1 MTKPIATVVATDASE
16 QTFNNPMFLFAA
28 SYTSLTDAQAD
39 YAIVK
44 ALHTNGNI
52 GSYDSDIISKG
63 FDGKVK
69 VSKTEKPTQ
78 KGAWIGLAAGA
89 ATALIFPPL
98 APVTIA
104 AAGAAGAGFG
114 AWIGHLAYGTSRKDA
129 KEIGALLPEGGALL
143 IVVGVDNDAKAVEK
157 AVNKAAKKVVKT
169 IKGDY
174 KAAEREVTEMLKQ
187 F

>member
-1 MTKPIATVVATDASE
+1 MTKSSTAILATDTSE
-16 QTFNNPMFLFAA
+16 EMFNNPMFLFAA
-28 SYTSLTDAQAD
+28 SYTSVNDAQAD
-39 YAIVK
+39 YDVVK
-44 ALHTNGNI
+44 NLYANGHI

-78 KGAWIGLAAGA
+78 HGAWIGLAAGA
-89 ATALIFPPL
+89 AAALIFPPL
-98 APVTIA
+98 APAAIA
-104 AAGAAGAGFG
+104 AAGAAGAGYG

-143 IVVGVDNDAKAVEK
+143 IVVGVDKDAKAVEK
-157 AVNKAAKKVVKT
+157 AVAKATKKLVKS

-174 KAAEREVTEMLKQ
+174 KAAEKEVSEMLKQ
-187 F
+187 V

>member
-1 MTKPIATVVATDASE
+1 MAKPIATVVATDASE
-16 QTFNNPMFLFAA
+16 QVFDNPMFLFAA
-28 SYTSLTDAQAD
+28 SYTNLPDAQAD
-39 YAIVK
+39 YAVVK
-44 ALHTNGNI
+44 ALYANGDI

-69 VSKTEKPTQ
+69 VAKTEKPTQ
-78 KGAWIGLAAGA
+78 KGAWIGMAAGA

-98 APVTIA
+98 APAAIA
-104 AAGAAGAGFG
+104 AAGALGAGYG

-143 IVVGVDNDAKAVEK
+143 IVVGVNKDAKAVEK
-157 AVNKAAKKVVKT
+157 AVNKAGKKLVKT

-174 KAAEREVTEMLKQ
+174 KAAEKEVTEMLNQ